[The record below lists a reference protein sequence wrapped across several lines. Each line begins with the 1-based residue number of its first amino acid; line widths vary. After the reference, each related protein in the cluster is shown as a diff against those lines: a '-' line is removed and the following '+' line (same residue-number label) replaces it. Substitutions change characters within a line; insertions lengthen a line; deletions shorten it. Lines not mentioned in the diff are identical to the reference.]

1 MASNIVIGAVV
12 GASAIPESVKMV
24 LSGVTEPFQVIDGS
38 HRANG
43 AKSITKVALS
53 MLNSGDTGSTTV
65 RVYRDGTSGAT
76 SQDFAL
82 SANGGLNSNITALG
96 SPIALVAG
104 DVIWVDVIGV
114 ASSGLS
120 EELTV
125 EIIF

>member
-1 MASNIVIGAVV
+1 MASNIAIGTFV
-12 GASAIPESVKMV
+12 GAGGAGSIKMV
-24 LSGVTEPFQVIDGS
+24 LSGVTEPFEVIDGS
-38 HRANG
+38 HRANE
-43 AKSITKVALS
+43 AKAITKIALS

-65 RVYRDGTSGAT
+65 RVYRDGTSGPT
-76 SQDFAL
+76 SQDFILA
-82 SANGGLNSNITALG
+82 ANGGLNSSITILG

-104 DVIWVDVIGV
+104 DIIWADVIDV